1 MLDRKAYA
9 KMDYSLCLL
18 SAQAGGKSGGCIVNS
33 FHQVTSSFPAKFT
46 VTVNHDNHT
55 AGIVDAAGSFCIT
68 LLRSDA
74 PDALVNHFGYQ
85 SGRVTDKFAVFSTK
99 ADAAGNPYL
108 SEHMVSRISCRII
121 SRVAVGSYTLYI
133 AEVTEA
139 EVLDGGEVLTV
150 NAFAARG
157 KATPP
162 AATVYREMV
171 GGGFKCSVCG
181 YVHESET
188 LRDDFICP
196 ICRAT
201 ADKFIQQ
208 E

>member
-18 SAQAGGKSGGCIVNS
+18 SAQANGKAGGCIVNS

-46 VTVNHDNHT
+46 VAINRDNHT
-55 AGIVDAAGSFCIT
+55 AGLVDAAGSFCVT

-74 PDALVNHFGYQ
+74 PETIVNSFGYR
-85 SGRVTDKFAVFSTK
+85 SGRVADKFAPYAAKS
-99 ADAAGNPYL
+99 DASGNPYL
-108 SEHMVSRISCRII
+108 TEHMVSRISCRITDRAAI
-121 SRVAVGSYTLYI
+121 GNYTLYV
-133 AEVTEA
+133 AEATEA
-139 EVLDGGEVLTV
+139 EVLAGGEVLTL

-157 KATPP
+157 RATPP

-188 LRDDFICP
+188 LREDFICP

-201 ADKFIQQ
+201 ADKFIWQA
-208 E
+208 